1 MSRPLAAA
9 PLSNPPLYPQH
20 DDEISLVDL
29 WLVLARRKK
38 LIWVITALC
47 LIAGAMLGAT
57 QPKKYK
63 FTTTLEVGRLAFNAT
78 GDQLLESPEAVLAKI
93 KESFIPTVL
102 EQYGRERGDNAYAIK
117 LTADV
122 PKGSQL
128 VVLEGEG
135 VVDAASAI
143 LSLHTQ
149 IAALVRKSQTE
160 RYTSEQKRVAN
171 KIEAIE
177 IELRG
182 LQQPG
187 VLESRARDLT
197 RALNEVQRKLDAL
210 NDSALIRVEDARLH
224 ADIAEAKTQRAS
236 LIEGG
241 KLLTTRLSNLA
252 EEEAALRI
260 SVERLNRDLDKAQQS
275 TTSAVQANESNKV
288 VTLMLIESSMQQK
301 LVRLERLEQR
311 LYADYPKER
320 ANLIG
325 MITDNQ
331 RLQAEQESKI
341 ALLELQTDRVAAVRK
356 RDKEALASEI
366 SLYKV
371 KLEQLA
377 REYASEIEG
386 KKNSLDALKNALHQ
400 VTETRLLEAPTK
412 ADVSKMGLI
421 SMTLLATVLG
431 LMLGLF
437 AAFLAEFRDKA
448 RGVPRAH

>member
-1 MSRPLAAA
+1 
-9 PLSNPPLYPQH
+9 
-20 DDEISLVDL
+20 
-29 WLVLARRKK
+29 
-38 LIWVITALC
+38 
-47 LIAGAMLGAT
+47 
-57 QPKKYK
+57 
-63 FTTTLEVGRLAFNAT
+63 
-78 GDQLLESPEAVLAKI
+78 
-93 KESFIPTVL
+93 
-102 EQYGRERGDNAYAIK
+102 
-117 LTADV
+117 
-122 PKGSQL
+122 
-128 VVLEGEG
+128 
-135 VVDAASAI
+135 
-143 LSLHTQ
+143 
-149 IAALVRKSQTE
+149 
-160 RYTSEQKRVAN
+160 
-171 KIEAIE
+171 
-177 IELRG
+177 
-182 LQQPG
+182 
-187 VLESRARDLT
+187 
-197 RALNEVQRKLDAL
+197 LDAL